1 MLITDGYYEIRSD
14 LPWIFGDFEISTE
27 TAQRVYNDVNDG
39 AVFYESVEKTR

>member
-1 MLITDGYYEIRSD
+1 MRYAAICLGFS
-14 LPWIFGDFEISTE
+14 GISTE